1 MRSKRCS
8 FPNVCPLPPRQKS
21 IKKYDDGTY
30 GFAYYDFRFCP
41 HCGNLMPYA
50 LKKLNSFFEVYN
62 LHPVLADALKLFD
75 FRNHPQEKSGCDLHG
90 FDLATKSREYEFW
103 SYHSDLKWGP
113 HFSVGT
119 CCDATGSDDLFSSSG
134 VLYYS
139 FMASLLW
146 FIRVSLLRSLYLRPG
161 GE

>member
-1 MRSKRCS
+1 
-8 FPNVCPLPPRQKS
+8 
-21 IKKYDDGTY
+21 
-30 GFAYYDFRFCP
+30 
-41 HCGNLMPYA
+41 MPYS

-62 LHPVLADALKLFD
+62 LHPVLADALKLLYKSEFEASAYEN
-75 FRNHPQEKSGCDLHG
+75 FLTLETILKKKSGCDLHG

-103 SYHSDLKWGP
+103 SYHPDLKWVP

-119 CCDATGSDDLFSSSG
+119 CCDATGSDDLFSYSG

-146 FIRVSLLRSLYLRPG
+146 FIRVSFFQSLYLRPG